1 MIGSD
6 TWVNQRWQAYGEL
19 MKACRVW
26 LGDLPPDVTRNIG
39 CDNAARLFG
48 VRWGAASK
56 AAACKASVLCPVN

>member
-48 VRWGAASK
+48 VR
-56 AAACKASVLCPVN
+56 